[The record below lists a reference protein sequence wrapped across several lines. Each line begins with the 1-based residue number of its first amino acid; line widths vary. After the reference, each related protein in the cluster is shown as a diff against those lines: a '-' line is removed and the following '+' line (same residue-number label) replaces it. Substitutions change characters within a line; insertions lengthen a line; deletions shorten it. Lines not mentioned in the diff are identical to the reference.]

1 MPYLYYKMFTVVENL
16 TCSSNT
22 HQNEEIDNI
31 INYGIVY
38 VVQDI
43 DRYDFYMFDEASAEN
58 LTNTLDGTRLYD
70 HAFKPN
76 AINWYARNN
85 KLVFLHQYT
94 EDIFPI
100 STLKCVLDNVSTYN
114 NININGSVVVIDT
127 VYYSVYYYNILDN
140 IIYKHYNK
148 SEDLTK
154 FYDLTLELYEN
165 RNPTDKEFID
175 ILQKSFPRNNYIEYL
190 NTNGVINF
198 LKVLAKNV

>member
-1 MPYLYYKMFTVVENL
+1 MFTVVENL

>member
-1 MPYLYYKMFTVVENL
+1 MFTVVENL

-76 AINWYARNN
+76 TINWYARNN

-100 STLKCVLDNVSTYN
+100 STLKCVLDNVSAYN

-127 VYYSVYYYNILDN
+127 VIYSVYYYNILDN

-190 NTNGVINF
+190 NANGVINF